1 MAWHLKGVYF
11 ETCNCEVACPCVFL
25 SEPSTGE
32 CTVLI
37 GWHIEDGSDGDVS
50 LDGLSVA
57 LAVHSPGHMMETPWR
72 AAAYVD
78 DRADE
83 AQQQSLLKIF
93 GGQAGGHPARLGSHI
108 GELLG
113 AVAAPSTP
121 WMNRGTYNQIVELG
135 VGSRMTAINVLPPGQ
150 SGDPF
155 DPHFA
160 DQLSLYVDFAYMP
173 MHLREKD
180 VRAHAS
186 SVTRIDTPF
195 DGDDDD
201 EDLEGDD
208 DD

>member
-25 SEPSTGE
+25 SAPSTGE

-113 AVAAPSTP
+113 AVAAPITFEHSDSSYRLAIPDVAEAEIEAIT
-121 WMNRGTYNQIVELG
+121 GQGEGAVEVSGHPLC
-135 VGSRMTAINVLPPGQ
+135 VAPGFPARVAQ
-150 SGDPF
+150 SKALKYSDHGMAWELTGKTGFFSPF
-155 DPHFA
+155 HYESD
-160 DQLSLYVDFAYMP
+160 
-173 MHLREKD
+173 
-180 VRAHAS
+180 
-186 SVTRIDTPF
+186 
-195 DGDDDD
+195 
-201 EDLEGDD
+201 
-208 DD
+208 